1 MYSPF
6 GATFLAA
13 GRDMLST
20 GISLEDVE
28 SILGFLF
35 EHSGCLSRGV
45 AAMKKRKVHAR
56 SSASSD
62 QSARVHVSH

>member
-13 GRDMLST
+13 GRDILST

-28 SILGFLF
+28 FILGFLF
-35 EHSGCLSRGV
+35 ERSGCLRRGV
-45 AAMKKRKVHAR
+45 AL
-56 SSASSD
+56 
-62 QSARVHVSH
+62 Q